1 LVVSLWY
8 NSTQLSLTF
17 VLLVVSLWYNSTQ
30 LSLTFVLLMK
40 QPTKQML
47 NLTV

>member
-17 VLLVVSLWYNSTQ
+17 VLLIVCRVVPEGNNQ
-30 LSLTFVLLMK
+30 QNK
-40 QPTKQML
+40 C
-47 NLTV
+47 